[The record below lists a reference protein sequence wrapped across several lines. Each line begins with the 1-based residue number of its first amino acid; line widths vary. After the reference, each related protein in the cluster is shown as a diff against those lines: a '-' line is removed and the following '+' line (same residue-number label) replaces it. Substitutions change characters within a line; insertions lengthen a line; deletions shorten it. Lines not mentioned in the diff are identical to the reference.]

1 MNTLTRECKVSSYD
15 DVKKIIEEDLGYP
28 TDVVFKQL
36 DTQPISS
43 ASIAQV
49 HRGVLLNG
57 EKVAVKVQ
65 HRELAGQVEGDLK
78 LMRGFV
84 YLAKKIFD
92 DFQYAW
98 LV

>member
-1 MNTLTRECKVSSYD
+1 MGQIIATLDVVVPDEYRLVMNTLTRECKVSSYD
-15 DVKKIIEEDLGYP
+15 DVKKTIEEDLGYP

-57 EKVAVKVQ
+57 ENVAVKVQ
-65 HRELAGQVEGDLK
+65 HR
-78 LMRGFV
+78 
-84 YLAKKIFD
+84 
-92 DFQYAW
+92 
-98 LV
+98 